1 MRHSRNLPKRRSK
14 NAWQDES
21 VTENTTD
28 LHNTPSR
35 LIAKK
40 SLGQNFL
47 KNTHIINNIVLAG
60 EISKGDI
67 VVEIGPGAGA
77 LTAKILETIVDTEAK
92 KLIAIEKDHR
102 AIELLQEKYK
112 EYIEK
117 GIFVLIEGD
126 FLEMD
131 LGHITKDEQ
140 FILIGNI
147 PYYITGSI
155 LRKSLESAHKPKRAV
170 FLVQKEV
177 AERIV
182 CRNTTESILS
192 QSIRIFGDA
201 ELLMHV
207 SKGNFVPAPKVDS
220 AVIRIN
226 AISDKKLVDAHIT
239 SQAFFDILH
248 AGFAHKRKKMFSNI
262 YEYLEKKVLHRDANE
277 IKHILQQI
285 FTICELSENSRAE
298 ELTHNQLILLVSK
311 ISSDIL

>member
-1 MRHSRNLPKRRSK
+1 MWQAVPTDEKAGNLNTS
-14 NAWQDES
+14 S
-21 VTENTTD
+21 V
-28 LHNTPSR
+28 H

-60 EISKGDI
+60 EISKDDI

-77 LTAKILETIVDTEAK
+77 LTAKILDTITDTKAK

-131 LGHITKDEQ
+131 LAQITEHEK

-147 PYYITGSI
+147 PYYITGAI

-170 FLVQKEV
+170 FLVQREV

-226 AISDKKLVDAHIT
+226 SISDKKLTDAHIT
-239 SQAFFDILH
+239 SESFFDVLH

-262 YEYLEKKVLHRDANE
+262 YEYLEKIVLNRNKE
-277 IKHILQQI
+277 EMKQTLQQI
-285 FTICELSENSRAE
+285 FAICGLSENSRAE
-298 ELTHNQLILLVSK
+298 ELTNNQWILLVSK